1 MIMMNL
7 ELTAMIKK
15 SVTLKLISIHDDY
28 NFSTYE
34 DIEMFLQIKR
44 QSTL

>member
-15 SVTLKLISIHDDY
+15 SVTLKLISSQNDY

-34 DIEMFLQIKR
+34 DIELFLQIKR
-44 QSTL
+44 QSTW